1 MKKFSLSFQVLA
13 VIIAVTILQ
22 ACASKAVTTQCAKPI
37 LRPATETGPR
47 DAPITVSI
55 RTETTDAYLR
65 WTDDGTMPT
74 CGSSGH
80 GKLINASSGPAPT
93 VFGRTLRAI
102 ACKAGLTPSPIAVGN
117 YPASN

>member
-1 MKKFSLSFQVLA
+1 MKKITLSFNVLA
-13 VIIAVTILQ
+13 AIVVATILQ
-22 ACASKAVTTQCAKPI
+22 ACAGKAVTTQCAKPT
-37 LRPATETGPR
+37 LTPATETGP
-47 DAPITVSI
+47 AGHSIVVTI

-65 WTDDGTMPT
+65 WTDDGTTPT